1 MLLKKGTLL
10 KDNITNPIVSEAR
23 GILDEAGFSA
33 DNIEYYT
40 ERLIDILDDY
50 ARRFGSDKEIE
61 YVIRKRRLNL
71 EVRLVIP
78 GKKYDPFEN
87 GRGAKKRKIEKLLNL
102 NIRTDKAS
110 ISHFYIR
117 KCNVI
122 IICLKR

>member
-10 KDNITNPIVSEAR
+10 KDNITNPIISEAR
-23 GILDEAGFSA
+23 VILDEAGFST

-71 EVRLVIP
+71 DLQ
-78 GKKYDPFEN
+78 KHTN
-87 GRGAKKRKIEKLLNL
+87 
-102 NIRTDKAS
+102 
-110 ISHFYIR
+110 
-117 KCNVI
+117 
-122 IICLKR
+122 